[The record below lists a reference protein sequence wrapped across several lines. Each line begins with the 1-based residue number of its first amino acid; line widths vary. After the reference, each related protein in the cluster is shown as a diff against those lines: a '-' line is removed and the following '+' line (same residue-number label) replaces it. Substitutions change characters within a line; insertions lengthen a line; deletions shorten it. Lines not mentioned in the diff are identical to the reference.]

1 MTSSRIGDQ
10 ELTTKEDGKNSPGRN
25 AKRSVEKL
33 RRNIKAKDR
42 KGKEVVDVKFVFLL
56 GGGEWLPLAPVL
68 YNN

>member
-10 ELTTKEDGKNSPGRN
+10 EWTTIEDGKNSPGRN
-25 AKRSVEKL
+25 AKRSVEKF

-42 KGKEVVDVKFVFLL
+42 KGKEVVDVEFFFLW
-56 GGGEWLPLAPVL
+56 GEWLPLAPVL